1 MYQDKT
7 NNLEKLARILELIN
21 QLQSYNLTNSNY
33 IKDIINSGLD
43 DCFNMSSY
51 YKSRIAKN
59 ELIINRLKKY
69 YNNTFNKLT
78 TFKTN

>member
-1 MYQDKT
+1 MYQEKT
-7 NNLEKLARILELIN
+7 NNLEKLVSILELIN
-21 QLQSYNLTNSNY
+21 QLQSYNLTNSKY
-33 IKDIINSGLD
+33 IDNIDTHLSD
-43 DCFNMSSY
+43 AFNVALY
-51 YKSRIAKN
+51 YKKRIAKN

>member
-1 MYQDKT
+1 MYKDKT
-7 NNLEKLARILELIN
+7 NNLEKLVRILELIN
-21 QLQSYNLTNSNY
+21 QLQSYNLTNSKY
-33 IKDIINSGLD
+33 IKGINNGLS

-51 YKSRIAKN
+51 YKSKISKN

-69 YNNTFNKLT
+69 YNNTLNKLT

>member
-21 QLQSYNLTNSNY
+21 QLQRYNLTNSKY
-33 IKDIINSGLD
+33 IKDINRGLD
-43 DCFNMSSY
+43 DASYMSSY

-78 TFKTN
+78 TFKIN

>member
-7 NNLEKLARILELIN
+7 NNLGKLVRILELIN

-33 IKDIINSGLD
+33 IKDINSGLD
-43 DCFNMSSY
+43 DAFNMSSY

-69 YNNTFNKLT
+69 YNSTLNKLT
-78 TFKTN
+78 IFKTN

>member
-1 MYQDKT
+1 MYQEKT
-7 NNLEKLARILELIN
+7 NNLEKLVRILELIN
-21 QLQSYNLTNSNY
+21 ELQSYNLTYSKY
-33 IKDIINSGLD
+33 IKDTDKGLGD
-43 DCFNMSSY
+43 AFNMASY
-51 YKSRIAKN
+51 YKKRIAKN

>member
-7 NNLEKLARILELIN
+7 NNLEKLVRILELIN
-21 QLQSYNLTNSNY
+21 QLQRYNLTNSNY
-33 IKDIINSGLD
+33 IKDINNGLD
-43 DCFNMSSY
+43 DCFNISSY

-69 YNNTFNKLT
+69 YNNTLNKLT
-78 TFKTN
+78 TFKNN

>member
-7 NNLEKLARILELIN
+7 NNLEKLAKILELIN

-33 IKDIINSGLD
+33 IKDINSGLD

-51 YKSRIAKN
+51 YKSRIDKN

-69 YNNTFNKLT
+69 YNNTLNKLT